1 MLKNIEVHSQYE
13 SMMGVRVIKSICKVI
28 DRMCSPLVSL
38 DSVEESKEEDSNSS
52 RLRYQT
58 IQIKGLDHMLL
69 VFTKMADLEQAKG
82 KEKEITTLNVQGLFA
97 KLNWR
102 HLLGLEAICIFF

>member
-38 DSVEESKEEDSNSS
+38 DSVEESKEEDSNS
-52 RLRYQT
+52 
-58 IQIKGLDHMLL
+58 
-69 VFTKMADLEQAKG
+69 
-82 KEKEITTLNVQGLFA
+82 
-97 KLNWR
+97 
-102 HLLGLEAICIFF
+102 

>member
-1 MLKNIEVHSQYE
+1 
-13 SMMGVRVIKSICKVI
+13 
-28 DRMCSPLVSL
+28 
-38 DSVEESKEEDSNSS
+38 
-52 RLRYQT
+52 
-58 IQIKGLDHMLL
+58 MLL